1 MRLDKYLVLEGYFE
15 SRNRALEAIK
25 SAQVT
30 VDGHPAKP
38 STKIAEDSHVEVA
51 DAKYYVS
58 RAARKLEGFLSEYPL
73 ELEGRRALDIG
84 SSTGGFTQILL
95 ERGIAH
101 VDCVD
106 VGRDQ
111 LHISLRNNPRVGVHE
126 QTDIRDFH
134 TDTPYEVIVSDV
146 SFISLLYI
154 IDAIDRLADRGAQI
168 LLLFKPQFEVGREAS
183 RDSRGVVT
191 DEATV
196 EAAMEHFETAAARLG
211 WSLQHK
217 SPSPVTGKEGNRE
230 WVYLFRRVGAP
241 LVGVLL
247 NEQ

>member
-30 VDGHPAKP
+30 VDGHSAKP
-38 STKIAEDSHVEVA
+38 STHIGENTLVEVA

-58 RAARKLEGFLSEYPL
+58 RAARKLEGFLSKYPL
-73 ELEGRRALDIG
+73 ELEDKRALDVG

-95 ERGIAH
+95 EQRTAH

-111 LHISLRNNPRVGVHE
+111 LHASLRNDPRVGVHE
-126 QTDIRDFH
+126 QTDIRDFY

-146 SFISLLYI
+146 SFISLLHI
-154 IDAIDRLADRGAQI
+154 LDAIDRLSAKGAQI
-168 LLLFKPQFEVGREAS
+168 VLLFKPQFEVGREAS
-183 RDSRGVVT
+183 RDRRGVVT
-191 DEATV
+191 DEGAIQRAMDAFELATDK
-196 EAAMEHFETAAARLG
+196 LG
-211 WSLQHK
+211 WQRLQK
-217 SPSPVTGKEGNRE
+217 TPSQYRGREGNQE
-230 WVYLFRRVGAP
+230 WVYLFQVGSRK
-241 LVGVLL
+241 
-247 NEQ
+247 